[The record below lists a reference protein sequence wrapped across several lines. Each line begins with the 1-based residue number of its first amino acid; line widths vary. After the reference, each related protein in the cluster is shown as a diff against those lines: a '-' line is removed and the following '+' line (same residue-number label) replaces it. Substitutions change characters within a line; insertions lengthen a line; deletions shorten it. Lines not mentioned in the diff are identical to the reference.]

1 MTKLQESRK
10 NILVLIFAVPLFT
23 LCGKT
28 DDKRISTTER
38 TEKHFQFTASKSEES
53 RTVNKD

>member
-1 MTKLQESRK
+1 MTELQESRK

-38 TEKHFQFTASKSEES
+38 TEKYFQFSASKSEES